1 LLSSAEMEVFLQ
13 GFADGMNNRVA
24 DEVSLL
30 EKYGEKLN
38 QILTSRIAEVQ
49 KGQQEKTQF
58 VVDGFMK
65 SNPQAVQTS
74 SGLVYSETKAGT
86 GAQPTVEN
94 TVEVSLQRIL
104 LAELCGD

>member
-49 KGQQEKTQF
+49 KAHK
-58 VVDGFMK
+58 
-65 SNPQAVQTS
+65 
-74 SGLVYSETKAGT
+74 
-86 GAQPTVEN
+86 
-94 TVEVSLQRIL
+94 
-104 LAELCGD
+104 